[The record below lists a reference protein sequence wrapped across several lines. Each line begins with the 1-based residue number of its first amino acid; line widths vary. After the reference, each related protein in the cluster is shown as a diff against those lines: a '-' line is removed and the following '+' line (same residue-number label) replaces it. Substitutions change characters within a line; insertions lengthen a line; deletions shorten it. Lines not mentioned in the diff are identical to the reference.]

1 MLESISK
8 KQEKIDSFH
17 VKIKELN
24 KLDEP
29 SFFNDVFQGKKIEE
43 PKEVIEAKEKLLLA
57 VEELRNEMADEIITN
72 RDKTVFDARV
82 EIARIFVK
90 YGIFEIMKDLICE
103 EKILDACHKKV
114 DRTTVRILGGY
125 YE

>member
-8 KQEKIDSFH
+8 KQEKIDIFH
-17 VKIKELN
+17 LKIKELN

-43 PKEVIEAKEKLLLA
+43 PNEVIEAKEKLLLA
-57 VEELRNEMADEIITN
+57 VAEFRNEMADEIITN
-72 RDKTVFDARV
+72 RDKTTFDARI

-90 YGIFEIMKDLICE
+90 YGIFDIMRELTCE
-103 EKILDACHKKV
+103 NLILDACHEKV
-114 DRTTVRILGGY
+114 DRTIERVKEGY
-125 YE
+125 YD